1 MTILPVQRGD
11 ARMVRRF
18 LTLMFSDLTGST
30 SLSEALEAEHY
41 AALLGQL
48 RDAYQTVI
56 ARHGGIVVRIQ
67 GDGMLAIFGHPE
79 ALEDDGRR
87 ATEAALD
94 LHALV
99 RTLRIEPQQVPVR
112 TLTLHSGIHAG
123 LVLLGQGDMTSGR
136 FELMGNAANIAARL
150 SDVAGPGEILVSE
163 ETLGAERHFFV
174 TGERRELALQGT
186 ARPLAALPI
195 VERAHIGSR
204 YEARSQRG
212 LSAFV
217 GRQAELA
224 ILDEAF
230 QDTLAGRTRSVAV
243 VAAAGLGKTR
253 MAREF
258 LDRCGA
264 AGGHILR
271 GYCEHYGGTQ
281 PLQPFLQ
288 MLRTQFGLEHGRS
301 VAELAQRVDAGLADI
316 PLPMMAGQ
324 RAALLQALSLND
336 PVVESATR
344 QAPQTMLSALAALIV
359 ALAAR
364 RSLVLFID
372 DWQWADEASYQVL
385 NELRAQQ
392 ESPLLVLLA
401 TRGFGLAD
409 AAMEA
414 TFQVIELRPLSNDEA
429 LQTAH
434 RLLPAADPFLL
445 GEICAYAGGSPLYIE
460 ELCHSAADGPTPQR
474 PGHVQGG
481 AAWLRVLIEAR
492 VTRLP
497 EAQAA
502 LVRSAAVVGAVIP
515 TWLFER
521 ITGCPAGDPRVAA
534 LAREDLIYPGEQ
546 TGTLRFK
553 HGITRDAVYEAVGLH
568 QRKALHLQIA
578 HALLDA
584 HSVTASAESTFEA
597 LAYHFDAAGRPAEA
611 AHYAELAGD
620 KAVAASALYGA
631 QAQYRKALVALD
643 RLEATPARA
652 LRWSAIMLRLSLAS
666 VFHPSRNDLPLF
678 ERALELAGSLGDPL
692 AVARAQYWLSYLR
705 YVLGDSLEAVDQAEC
720 ALTAASACGDNR
732 LLVQVQATL
741 GQALAAVGRYGPAL
755 TLLDA
760 AIGVKQRHRSGAALP
775 VGLAYSLA
783 CKAYALGDRG
793 DFAAAWA
800 CFDEAMQSVGTTQ
813 HEIGASVR
821 GLYGATLLW
830 QGRWA
835 DAQAVAT
842 EAWRI
847 GERTR
852 SLFTMSMGRAVAAY
866 ASWKLEPN
874 EQALRDMLDT
884 LAWLTPRGNALF
896 TSLNHG
902 WLVDALTASKRP
914 AAARWHAAQALRRGR
929 QCDLIGVAM
938 ACRAMATLAADNGSA
953 ARARR
958 WIARALDLAAIRGS
972 AHEHA
977 VTLLRSAEVEL
988 KLTRSAPIAPLLDE
1002 AEAGFAAMGM
1012 HWHLAKARL
1021 LRANAPSA
1029 AELRPSS

>member
-1 MTILPVQRGD
+1 
-11 ARMVRRF
+11 MVRRF

-30 SLSEALEAEHY
+30 SLGEALEAEHY
-41 AALLGQL
+41 AALLGHL
-48 RDAYQTVI
+48 RDAYQIVI
-56 ARHGGIVVRIQ
+56 ARHGGTVVRIQ

-99 RTLRIEPQQVPVR
+99 QTLRVEPQQVPAR
-112 TLTLHSGIHAG
+112 TLTLHTGIHAG
-123 LVLLGQGDMTSGR
+123 LVLLGQGDMTCGR
-136 FELMGNAANIAARL
+136 FELMGNAPNIAARL
-150 SDVAGPGEILVSE
+150 SDAAGPGEILVSE
-163 ETLGAERHFFV
+163 ETLGPERHFFI
-174 TGERRELALQGT
+174 TGDRRELALQGT

-195 VERAHIGSR
+195 VERARIGSR

-217 GRQAELA
+217 GRHAELA
-224 ILDEAF
+224 VLDEAF
-230 QDTLAGRTRSVAV
+230 QDTLAGRARSVAV
-243 VAAAGLGKTR
+243 AAAAGLGKTR
-253 MAREF
+253 LAREF
-258 LDRCGA
+258 LDRCAA

-288 MLRTQFGLEHGRS
+288 MLRTQFGLEHGHS
-301 VAELAQRVDAGLADI
+301 VAEMAQRVDAGLADI
-316 PLPMMAGQ
+316 ALPIAGQ
-324 RAALLQALSLND
+324 HAALLQALSLNN
-336 PVVESATR
+336 PVVGSPPR
-344 QAPQTMLSALAALIV
+344 QAPQAMPSALSALIV

-385 NELRAQQ
+385 NALRAQQ

-401 TRGFGLAD
+401 TRGFGAGD
-409 AAMEA
+409 AAMKE
-414 TFQVIELRPLSNDEA
+414 TFRVLELQPLSDDEA

-434 RLLPAADPFLL
+434 RLLPAANPFLL
-445 GEICAYAGGSPLYIE
+445 SEICAYAGGSPLYIE
-460 ELCHSAADGPTPQR
+460 ELCHSAADGPAPQR
-474 PGHVQGG
+474 PGHAQGG

-502 LVRSAAVVGAVIP
+502 LVRSAAVIGAVIP

-521 ITGCPAGDPRVAA
+521 ITGCAADDPRVGA

-546 TGTLRFK
+546 AGTLRFK

-578 HALLDA
+578 QALLDA
-584 HSVTASAESTFEA
+584 QSATAAAAESTFEA
-597 LAYHFDAAGRPAEA
+597 LAYHFDAAGQPTEA

-631 QAQYRKALVALD
+631 QAQYRAALAALD

-652 LRWSAIMLRLSLAS
+652 LRWSTVMLRLSLAS

-678 ERALELAGSLGDPL
+678 ERALELASSLGDPL
-692 AVARAQYWLSYLR
+692 AIARAQFWLSYFR
-705 YVLGDSLEAVDQAEC
+705 YALGDSLEAVHHAEL
-720 ALTAASACGDNR
+720 ALAAARSCNDNR
-732 LLVQVQATL
+732 LLVQIQATL
-741 GQALAAVGRYGPAL
+741 GQALAAAGRYGPAL
-755 TLLDA
+755 TLLDE
-760 AIGVKQRHRSGAALP
+760 AIGVKQSHRSGAALP

-793 DFAAAWA
+793 DFTAAWA
-800 CFDEAMQSVGTTQ
+800 CFEDAMQSVGTAQ

-821 GLYGATLLW
+821 GWYAATLLW

-835 DAQAVAT
+835 EAQALAT
-842 EAWRI
+842 EGWHI
-847 GERTR
+847 GERMR

-902 WLVDALTASKRP
+902 WLADALTASNRP

-953 ARARR
+953 AHARR
-958 WIARALDLAAIRGS
+958 WIARALDFAAIRGS
-972 AHEHA
+972 AHERA

-988 KLTRSAPIAPLLDE
+988 KLARGAPIAPLLDE
-1002 AEAGFAAMGM
+1002 AEAGFEGM
-1012 HWHLAKARL
+1012 DMRWHLAQARA

-1029 AELRPSS
+1029 AGLTSPK